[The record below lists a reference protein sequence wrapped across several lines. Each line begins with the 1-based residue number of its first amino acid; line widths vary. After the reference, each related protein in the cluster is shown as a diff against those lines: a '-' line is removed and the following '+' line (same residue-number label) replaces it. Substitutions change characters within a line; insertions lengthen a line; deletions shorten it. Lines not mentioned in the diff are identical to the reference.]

1 MKAELIKEAF
11 KLNFDISRLRRKFF
25 DSSYEMS
32 RSEFVLLDYVVEL
45 EEKDEKQT
53 ISEVATEL
61 NISNAAVSRTIK
73 HLLAKGWLFR
83 ETLEED
89 RRNGI
94 IKISDDGRKI
104 YEATNAQFNKRIEA
118 GFKNVREEQ
127 LEQFITI
134 SRELIEGLGKSSE
147 S

>member
-11 KLNFDISRLRRKFF
+11 KLNLDISRIRRKFF
-25 DSSYEMS
+25 DSSCEMS

-53 ISEVATEL
+53 ISEVAAEL

-73 HLLAKGWLFR
+73 HLLAKGWLYR

-94 IKISDDGRKI
+94 VKISEEGRKI
-104 YEATNAQFNKRIEA
+104 YGITNERFNQQIEA
-118 GFKNVREEQ
+118 GFQNITEAQLKQFVEISQ
-127 LEQFITI
+127 QLIDGLEQ
-134 SRELIEGLGKSSE
+134 
-147 S
+147 